1 MSDSDSNSAI
11 PAWQKAQSD
20 EIDSQN
26 TEPALT
32 PSASSSTSEV
42 DAPAAEVRAEE
53 TSQPEIATDGQE
65 RLEVARRFLEND
77 AVRHAPHEKKV
88 EFLKSKGID
97 EAEIHALLGQDK
109 FTTETEVSTTS
120 YLAPMYYADN
130 LKAPIPETTSS
141 YAPTPTETLPPT
153 PASHPPVDRP
163 PVVTYPEFLAKAP
176 RPPPLVTKERLF
188 NALYAVTG
196 LSTLIY
202 GTSRYVIRP
211 MVDSQAEARTDF
223 HDLTSR
229 KLDALVA
236 KLEKTVSEVP
246 PKKPIATVEEESDA
260 EDPTEMFHRDMG
272 TQTTFPISSVTAMTD
287 SKNNESAAKHNTNQ
301 LGSLNKTLSGL
312 KDEYRSQSEGM
323 DKIKTAVDML
333 RDDLDTMT
341 YTAYPDHS
349 TGYDLYGRSRKPE
362 PDDEIRKVRD
372 NIRRVKGVLLS
383 TRNFPASAR

>member
-1 MSDSDSNSAI
+1 MSDPDSNPAI
-11 PAWQKAQSD
+11 PSWQKAQSD

-26 TEPALT
+26 TEPAPT
-32 PSASSSTSEV
+32 PSTSNSTSEV
-42 DAPAAEVRAEE
+42 DAPATEAAVEE
-53 TSQPEIATDGQE
+53 HVEESQPDHVATDQE
-65 RLEVARRFLEND
+65 KLEVARRFLEND
-77 AVRHAPHEKKV
+77 DVRHAPHDKKV

-97 EAEIHALLGQDK
+97 EDEIYALLGRQES
-109 FTTETEVSTTS
+109 TPETE
-120 YLAPMYYADN
+120 AA
-130 LKAPIPETTSS
+130 TSS

-153 PASHPPVDRP
+153 PASQPPVDRP
-163 PVVTYPEFLAKAP
+163 PIVTYPEFLAKSP

-211 MVDSQAEARTDF
+211 MVDSQADARTDF

-246 PKKPIATVEEESDA
+246 PLKPVATLEDESEA

-272 TQTTFPISSVTAMTD
+272 TQTTFPISSVTAMIGSKGKD
-287 SKNNESAAKHNTNQ
+287 SPAKHNADQ
-301 LGSLNKTLSGL
+301 LTSLNKTLSGL

-323 DKIKTAVDML
+323 DKIKTAVDVL
-333 RDDLDTMT
+333 RDDLDTMR

-349 TGYDLYGRSRKPE
+349 TGFDLYGRSRKPE
-362 PDDEIRKVRD
+362 PDDEVRKVRD

>member
-1 MSDSDSNSAI
+1 MSDSDSDLAI

-26 TEPALT
+26 TESAPT
-32 PSASSSTSEV
+32 PSMSSSTSEV
-42 DAPAAEVRAEE
+42 DAPAAEVTAEE
-53 TSQPEIATDGQE
+53 TPQPEIDTDGQE

-77 AVRHAPHEKKV
+77 DVRHAPHEKKI

-97 EAEIHALLGQDK
+97 EAEIHALLGQDES
-109 FTTETEVSTTS
+109 TTETEVSITS
-120 YLAPMYYADN
+120 YLAPIYYADN
-130 LKAPIPETTSS
+130 FKAPIPETPNS
-141 YAPTPTETLPPT
+141 YAPPTETLPPT

-163 PVVTYPEFLAKAP
+163 PVVIYPEFLAKAP

-229 KLDALVA
+229 KLDTLVA

-246 PKKPIATVEEESDA
+246 PKKPIAAVEEESDA

>member
-1 MSDSDSNSAI
+1 MSDSDSGSGI
-11 PAWQKAQSD
+11 PSWQKAQAD
-20 EIDSQN
+20 ETDSQN
-26 TEPALT
+26 TEPAPT
-32 PSASSSTSEV
+32 PSTSSSTSEV
-42 DAPAAEVRAEE
+42 DAPAAETTAEE
-53 TSQPEIATDGQE
+53 TTPPENVPDDE
-65 RLEVARRFLEND
+65 DRLEVARRFLDND
-77 AVRHAPHEKKV
+77 TVRDAPLDQKI

-97 EAEIHALLGQDK
+97 EAEIQTLLGQAESSAES
-109 FTTETEVSTTS
+109 ETPASSETS
-120 YLAPMYYADN
+120 
-130 LKAPIPETTSS
+130 SS

-153 PASHPPVDRP
+153 PSSQPPVDRP
-163 PVVTYPEFLAKAP
+163 PIVTYPEFLAKAP

-196 LSTLIY
+196 LSTLVY

-246 PKKPIATVEEESDA
+246 PKKPVVTVEDESEA

-287 SKNNESAAKHNTNQ
+287 AKGNETPAKHNTNQ
-301 LGSLNKTLSGL
+301 LASLNKTLSGL

-323 DKIKTAVDML
+323 DKIKTAVDVL

-349 TGYDLYGRSRKPE
+349 NGYDLYGRSRKAE

>member
-1 MSDSDSNSAI
+1 MSDSDSNPAI

-20 EIDSQN
+20 EIDNQN
-26 TEPALT
+26 TEPAPT

-42 DAPAAEVRAEE
+42 DGPAAEE
-53 TSQPEIATDGQE
+53 TSQPEIASGSQE

-97 EAEIHALLGQDK
+97 EAEIHALLGQDES
-109 FTTETEVSTTS
+109 TTETEVSTTS

-141 YAPTPTETLPPT
+141 HVPTPTETLPPT

-246 PKKPIATVEEESDA
+246 PRKPIVTVEEESDA

-301 LGSLNKTLSGL
+301 LGILNKTLSGL

-323 DKIKTAVDML
+323 DKIKTAVDIL

-341 YTAYPDHS
+341 YTAYPDHG

>member
-1 MSDSDSNSAI
+1 MSDSESNPAI
-11 PAWQKAQSD
+11 PSWQKAQSD
-20 EIDSQN
+20 ETDSQN
-26 TEPALT
+26 TDPAPT
-32 PSASSSTSEV
+32 PSTSSSASEV
-42 DAPAAEVRAEE
+42 DAPAVE
-53 TSQPEIATDGQE
+53 TSVEEEDTQPQRVQDDQDKLNI
-65 RLEVARRFLEND
+65 ARRFLEND
-77 AVRHAPHEKKV
+77 DVRHAPHDKKV

-97 EAEIHALLGQDK
+97 EAEIHALLGQEESA
-109 FTTETEVSTTS
+109 TETDTEPTVSS
-120 YLAPMYYADN
+120 
-130 LKAPIPETTSS
+130 ETTSAH
-141 YAPTPTETLPPT
+141 APTPTETLPPT
-153 PASHPPVDRP
+153 PASQPPVDRP
-163 PVVTYPEFLAKAP
+163 PIVTYPEFLAKPP

-196 LSTLIY
+196 LSTLVY

-246 PKKPIATVEEESDA
+246 PQKPVVTVEDDSEA

-272 TQTTFPISSVTAMTD
+272 TQTTFPISSVTAMTGSKDND
-287 SKNNESAAKHNTNQ
+287 SPAKHNASQ
-301 LGSLNKTLSGL
+301 LASLNKTLSGL
-312 KDEYRSQSEGM
+312 KDAYRSQSEGM
-323 DKIKTAVDML
+323 DKIKTAVDVL

>member
-1 MSDSDSNSAI
+1 MSDSDSDSGI
-11 PAWQKAQSD
+11 PSWQKAQAD
-20 EIDSQN
+20 ETDSQN
-26 TEPALT
+26 TEQAPT
-32 PSASSSTSEV
+32 PSTSSSTSEV
-42 DAPAAEVRAEE
+42 DTPAAETMVEDTT
-53 TSQPEIATDGQE
+53 TSENVPDDED
-65 RLEVARRFLEND
+65 RLEVARRFLDND
-77 AVRHAPHEKKV
+77 AVRDAPLDQKID
-88 EFLKSKGID
+88 FLKSKGID
-97 EAEIHALLGQDK
+97 EAEIQTLLGQAESSAEL
-109 FTTETEVSTTS
+109 ETPTS
-120 YLAPMYYADN
+120 S
-130 LKAPIPETTSS
+130 ETSNS

-153 PASHPPVDRP
+153 PSSQPPVDRP
-163 PVVTYPEFLAKAP
+163 PIVTYPEFLAKAP

-196 LSTLIY
+196 LSTLVY

-246 PKKPIATVEEESDA
+246 PKKPVATVEDESEA

-272 TQTTFPISSVTAMTD
+272 TQTTFPISSVTAMAD
-287 SKNNESAAKHNTNQ
+287 AKGNETPAKHNTNQ
-301 LGSLNKTLSGL
+301 LASLSKTLSGL

-323 DKIKTAVDML
+323 DKIKTAVDVL

-349 TGYDLYGRSRKPE
+349 NGYDLYGRSRKAE

>member
-1 MSDSDSNSAI
+1 MSDSDSNPAI
-11 PAWQKAQSD
+11 PSWQKAQSD
-20 EIDSQN
+20 KTDSQD
-26 TEPALT
+26 TEPA
-32 PSASSSTSEV
+32 PPPSSSSSRSEV
-42 DAPAAEVRAEE
+42 NAPAAEIAAEE
-53 TSQPEIATDGQE
+53 TSQAINAIDDQDKLEI
-65 RLEVARRFLEND
+65 ARRFLEND

-97 EAEIHALLGQDK
+97 EAEIHALLGQD
-109 FTTETEVSTTS
+109 ESIPEIEEAATS
-120 YLAPMYYADN
+120 
-130 LKAPIPETTSS
+130 ETTSS

-153 PASHPPVDRP
+153 PASLPPVDRP

-196 LSTLIY
+196 LSTLVY

-236 KLEKTVSEVP
+236 KLEKAVSEVP
-246 PKKPIATVEEESDA
+246 PKKPIAAVEEESDA

-272 TQTTFPISSVTAMTD
+272 TQTTFPISSVTAMKD
-287 SKNNESAAKHNTNQ
+287 PKGNESAAKHNTNQ
-301 LGSLNKTLSGL
+301 LASLNKILSGL

-323 DKIKTAVDML
+323 DKIKTAVDVL

-341 YTAYPDHS
+341 YTAYPDQS
-349 TGYDLYGRSRKPE
+349 TGYDLYGRTRKPE

>member
-1 MSDSDSNSAI
+1 MGDSDSNPAI
-11 PAWQKAQSD
+11 PSWQKAQSHETD
-20 EIDSQN
+20 GQN
-26 TEPALT
+26 TEPTLT
-32 PSASSSTSEV
+32 PPMSSSTPEL
-42 DAPAAEVRAEE
+42 DAPTVE
-53 TSQPEIATDGQE
+53 ATGKDPSPPDHVADDE
-65 RLEVARRFLEND
+65 DKLEVARRFLEND
-77 AVRHAPHEKKV
+77 AVRHAPHDKKV

-97 EAEIHALLGQDK
+97 EAEIHALLSQE
-109 FTTETEVSTTS
+109 ETSPETKSPTS
-120 YLAPMYYADN
+120 
-130 LKAPIPETTSS
+130 PETTSS
-141 YAPTPTETLPPT
+141 HASTPTETLPPT
-153 PASHPPVDRP
+153 PTSQPPVDRP

-196 LSTLIY
+196 LSTLVY

-229 KLDALVA
+229 NLDALVA

-246 PKKPIATVEEESDA
+246 PKKSVATVEEESDA

-272 TQTTFPISSVTAMTD
+272 TQTTFPISSVTAMAD
-287 SKNNESAAKHNTNQ
+287 SKGNDSAAKHNANQ
-301 LGSLNKTLSGL
+301 LASINKTLSGL

-323 DKIKTAVDML
+323 DKIKTAVDVL

-349 TGYDLYGRSRKPE
+349 TGYDLYGRSRRPE

>member
-1 MSDSDSNSAI
+1 MSDSDSNPAI
-11 PAWQKAQSD
+11 PDWQKAQSE

-26 TEPALT
+26 TEPAPT

-42 DAPAAEVRAEE
+42 DTSAAEVTAEE
-53 TSQPEIATDGQE
+53 TSQPETATDDQE

-97 EAEIHALLGQDK
+97 EAEIHALLGQDESI
-109 FTTETEVSTTS
+109 TEAEVSTTS
-120 YLAPMYYADN
+120 YLAPTYYADN
-130 LKAPIPETTSS
+130 FKAPNQETTDS

-153 PASHPPVDRP
+153 PASHPPIDRP

-196 LSTLIY
+196 LSSLIY

-246 PKKPIATVEEESDA
+246 PKKPITTVEEESDA

-383 TRNFPASAR
+383 TRNFPALAR